1 MNDAQL
7 HFIIRKPEKMR
18 IPPVVKA
25 LLLLNIAA
33 YILDVVMQGMGISLS
48 NICGLYYFGSNN
60 FHIYQLITYMFMHGN
75 LSHIFFNMFALWMF
89 GRIMEQTW
97 GGQKFLLYYLVC
109 GVGAG
114 LIQELGQVL
123 GLIYPGAMTIGAS
136 GAVYGILLSFG
147 MIYPNEKLFIIPIP
161 VPIKAKWFVICYALI
176 ELMQGLSSSDGV
188 AHFAHLGGML
198 FGLLLILYWRKQASG
213 YRINGKNFWNGTT
226 SYDQTGDNYDKGEGG
241 IFDKLKDMMSDKKDG
256 KSNMHVHRSGHQ
268 ADYDYNAR
276 KKSESAEIDRILDK
290 IRKGGYQSLT
300 DEEKSTLF
308 NASKK

>member
-1 MNDAQL
+1 
-7 HFIIRKPEKMR
+7 MR

-123 GLIYPGAMTIGAS
+123 GLI
-136 GAVYGILLSFG
+136 
-147 MIYPNEKLFIIPIP
+147 
-161 VPIKAKWFVICYALI
+161 
-176 ELMQGLSSSDGV
+176 
-188 AHFAHLGGML
+188 
-198 FGLLLILYWRKQASG
+198 
-213 YRINGKNFWNGTT
+213 
-226 SYDQTGDNYDKGEGG
+226 
-241 IFDKLKDMMSDKKDG
+241 
-256 KSNMHVHRSGHQ
+256 
-268 ADYDYNAR
+268 
-276 KKSESAEIDRILDK
+276 
-290 IRKGGYQSLT
+290 
-300 DEEKSTLF
+300 
-308 NASKK
+308 

>member
-1 MNDAQL
+1 
-7 HFIIRKPEKMR
+7 
-18 IPPVVKA
+18 
-25 LLLLNIAA
+25 
-33 YILDVVMQGMGISLS
+33 
-48 NICGLYYFGSNN
+48 
-60 FHIYQLITYMFMHGN
+60 
-75 LSHIFFNMFALWMF
+75 
-89 GRIMEQTW
+89 
-97 GGQKFLLYYLVC
+97 
-109 GVGAG
+109 
-114 LIQELGQVL
+114 
-123 GLIYPGAMTIGAS
+123 MTIGAS

-226 SYDQTGDNYDKGEGG
+226 SYEKTGDNYDKGEGG
-241 IFDKLKDMMSDKKDG
+241 IFDKLKDMMSGKKDG